1 MVPQQQICPTAV
13 CPKFSLLLSV
23 TIAQLL
29 SAFEQ
34 LFRKT
39 AFSIWAEKEYD
50 PIYKKGVYFPQIC
63 YITPPEDFCLGGKTK
78 LVPTF
83 LKYLGHFRPI
93 IYVQAILDKLN
104 SLNKH
109 CRVEMHKNC
118 SSQLCQLTAH
128 RVSTW
133 QFHRI
138 DSPYR
143 CCTEDFCLCISFTAP
158 WMGRMGTWET
168 TGQEVSRL
176 FLGRSQR
183 RSAWNLR

>member
-1 MVPQQQICPTAV
+1 MIPQQQIYPTAV
-13 CPKFSLLLSV
+13 CPRFSLLSSV

-39 AFSIWAEKEYD
+39 AFSISAEKEND
-50 PIYKKGVYFPQIC
+50 LIYKKRVLFPQIY
-63 YITPPEDFCLGGKTK
+63 YITPPEDFCLAGKTK
-78 LVPTF
+78 LMPTF

-93 IYVQAILDKLN
+93 TYVQVILDKLD

-118 SSQLCQLTAH
+118 SSQLTAH

-133 QFHRI
+133 QLHRT

-143 CCTEDFCLCISFTAP
+143 CCTEDFCLCTSLTAP
-158 WMGRMGTWET
+158 WMGRMDTWKT
-168 TGQEVSRL
+168 TGQEVSHL
-176 FLGRSQR
+176 CMGRSQR
-183 RSAWNLR
+183 RSAWKLR